1 MIHLIE
7 DYYASID
14 TNGYTLV
21 KENGVDK
28 DGKTKFLTL
37 GYCGSLAETLRLLQ
51 RKSVALRLKDADSS
65 LTQALNMIREQ
76 TEKIAEAMEGL
87 EG

>member
-65 LTQALNMIREQ
+65 LTQALNMIREDC
-76 TEKIAEAMEGL
+76 
-87 EG
+87 